1 MFTPAIFT
9 RNHNFWRDPFD
20 EFNEM
25 FPAFFDNGDL
35 EKSFAGFKTDVM
47 EKDGNYVLESEL
59 PGFAKEDIHVDLKDD
74 ILTISASHKEE
85 KKEEDKKQRETQRM
99 LQQKFPRSQCY
110 TRRHQRSL
118 QQRCSYRHITQKRNS
133 SRERDEEDRDQIS
146 PSCDRNYIM
155 QIKEKSGAETC
166 RTFLCCHLRS
176 NRVHFVRRKS
186 NSE

>member
-25 FPAFFDNGDL
+25 FPALFDNGDL

-59 PGFAKEDIHVDLKDD
+59 PGFDD

-85 KKEEDKKQRETQRM
+85 KNEEDKNTKYIRKERHSASYSRSFRVANVTHEDISAAYNNGVLTVTFPKRET
-99 LQQKFPRSQCY
+99 LPEKE
-110 TRRHQRSL
+110 TKK
-118 QQRCSYRHITQKRNS
+118 I
-133 SRERDEEDRDQIS
+133 E
-146 PSCDRNYIM
+146 
-155 QIKEKSGAETC
+155 IK
-166 RTFLCCHLRS
+166 
-176 NRVHFVRRKS
+176 
-186 NSE
+186 

>member
-47 EKDGNYVLESEL
+47 EKDNYVLESEL

-85 KKEEDKKQRETQRM
+85 KNEEDKNTKYIRKERHSASYSRSFRVANVTHEDISAAYNNPREK
-99 LQQKFPRSQCY
+99 LFPRK
-110 TRRHQRSL
+110 RRRRS
-118 QQRCSYRHITQKRNS
+118 
-133 SRERDEEDRDQIS
+133 
-146 PSCDRNYIM
+146 
-155 QIKEKSGAETC
+155 
-166 RTFLCCHLRS
+166 RS
-176 NRVHFVRRKS
+176 NKS
-186 NSE
+186 LL

>member
-85 KKEEDKKQRETQRM
+85 KNEEDKNTKYIRKERHSASYSRSFRVANVTHETSARPTTTVFLPSHSPREK
-99 LQQKFPRSQCY
+99 LFPRK
-110 TRRHQRSL
+110 RRRRS
-118 QQRCSYRHITQKRNS
+118 
-133 SRERDEEDRDQIS
+133 
-146 PSCDRNYIM
+146 
-155 QIKEKSGAETC
+155 
-166 RTFLCCHLRS
+166 RS
-176 NRVHFVRRKS
+176 NKS
-186 NSE
+186 LL

>member
-74 ILTISASHKEE
+74 ILTISASHNEE
-85 KKEEDKKQRETQRM
+85 KKEEDKNTKYIRKERHSASYSRSFRVANGVLTVTFPKRET
-99 LQQKFPRSQCY
+99 LPEKE
-110 TRRHQRSL
+110 TKK
-118 QQRCSYRHITQKRNS
+118 I
-133 SRERDEEDRDQIS
+133 E
-146 PSCDRNYIM
+146 
-155 QIKEKSGAETC
+155 IK
-166 RTFLCCHLRS
+166 
-176 NRVHFVRRKS
+176 
-186 NSE
+186 